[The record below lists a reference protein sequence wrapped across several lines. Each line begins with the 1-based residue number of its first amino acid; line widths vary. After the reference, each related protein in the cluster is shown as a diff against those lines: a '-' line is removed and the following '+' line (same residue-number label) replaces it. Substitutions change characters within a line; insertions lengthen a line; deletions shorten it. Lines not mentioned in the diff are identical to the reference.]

1 MAKWKAKK
9 KSPSPSSLRPSSESP
24 LLLRMSGEESKA
36 DDSSSCDSDSS
47 SHYRSSSLNC
57 AEHKARQ
64 PSPTPSVHAATEE
77 HASSPAADDTPG
89 KSAGLGNVSVSVEDI
104 PVVVVDDKI
113 SKGSMQVPRPQ
124 PLVGNDTIRD
134 DVDDLMNDPMLVEA
148 SAVTDEWEMVKKKNQ
163 SNRHTKQHLAA
174 GGVAAR
180 GSVGLELEITIGLA
194 SEVVGGLTAG
204 TDLGSSVAGA
214 GGANIVSADP
224 PPRLVSRQ

>member
-1 MAKWKAKK
+1 
-9 KSPSPSSLRPSSESP
+9 
-24 LLLRMSGEESKA
+24 MSGEESKA

-77 HASSPAADDTPG
+77 HASSPAADDTP
-89 KSAGLGNVSVSVEDI
+89 DI

-113 SKGSMQVPRPQ
+113 NKGSMQVPRPQ

-174 GGVAAR
+174 G
-180 GSVGLELEITIGLA
+180 
-194 SEVVGGLTAG
+194 
-204 TDLGSSVAGA
+204 TDLGSSIAGA